1 MVWLWKRK
9 PTAHDGTST
18 TMATAETAVEDA
30 VATSQRQDKEWRR
43 QAARLRQEEKRREK
57 EVAKQAKRELALMKK
72 QARAARKAQA
82 KAQKLAKKQAKAV
95 RKVQKRELKIV
106 RKRAKTIAK
115 LRRSNEKRRKRMLRK
130 RQKEERRRRKRV
142 QVQTVQPLEP
152 EVAVAAAG
160 SQALATTLPLEPPV
174 FKEDKRCKSCHSQ
187 FSRLPMRRRHHCRN
201 CGESI
206 CSKCLSATKRPIPW
220 FQLDKPQ
227 KVCFSCDVQVFNGVG
242 GATSNSGSGDSS
254 AAVTTSPPASTTLRS
269 EASPVQPPLAT
280 HDSPVRV
287 QRSASFQSEQPEDSP
302 RTASP
307 PSSAR
312 SGLTFRL
319 RSRSTQRAG
328 TIAPPKTKKSSRWT
342 LPIRPLLKRKASA
355 DQLRNRTWDLDLRIE
370 KEEMLA
376 RQRQSQMVQFASAS

>member
-9 PTAHDGTST
+9 PTAHDATST
-18 TMATAETAVEDA
+18 TMTTAETAVEDA
-30 VATSQRQDKEWRR
+30 VATAQRQDKEWRR

-82 KAQKLAKKQAKAV
+82 KAQKLAKKQANAV
-95 RKVQKRELKIV
+95 RKVQKRELEIV

-130 RQKEERRRRKRV
+130 RQKEERRRRKRM

-160 SQALATTLPLEPPV
+160 PQAVATTLPLEPPV
-174 FKEDKRCKSCHSQ
+174 FKEDKR
-187 FSRLPMRRRHHCRN
+187 
-201 CGESI
+201 
-206 CSKCLSATKRPIPW
+206 KCLSATKRPIPW

-227 KVCFSCDVQVFNGVG
+227 KVCFSCDVQVFNGMG

-254 AAVTTSPPASTTLRS
+254 AAVTTSPPASTTSRS
-269 EASPVQPPLAT
+269 DASPVQPPLAT

-287 QRSASFQSEQPEDSP
+287 QRSASFQSEQPEDLP